1 MVVPRRKMVEFLRYL
16 RKLEEESGISIA
28 SFGHAGDGNF
38 HVNLLFK
45 EGEEE
50 RAKSIRENLLR
61 KVLEFFGSISGE
73 HGIGFSKRPYVV
85 WELDPL
91 QIELM
96 KKLKALFDPKGLL
109 NPHVKLP

>member
-1 MVVPRRKMVEFLRYL
+1 MVEFLRYL

-50 RAKSIRENLLR
+50 RPNL
-61 KVLEFFGSISGE
+61 SGKT
-73 HGIGFSKRPYVV
+73 F
-85 WELDPL
+85 
-91 QIELM
+91 
-96 KKLKALFDPKGLL
+96 KKGP
-109 NPHVKLP
+109 